1 MFHPVTVALHIA
13 VAGVLVF
20 VAAWVSYKAF
30 GNPRQFVIVGLNGLT
45 LAGLYF
51 VVASGFTL
59 IFGLM
64 RVVNMAHGSLYM
76 LAGFFALQLQK
87 RLSGDGG
94 SGFGSSSTVGD
105 WILPLV
111 LACLSVALIGLVMQQ
126 VFLRWNQG
134 QDLRQAL
141 ITIAISIIIADQALA
156 HFGGIAEEIAAP
168 DVFPDSVAL
177 RIYGLTYPFFRIF
190 VLLVA
195 IAVGLALWAM
205 IKRTRFGMIVRAG
218 VDDRQMVSALGINIQ
233 LVFAGAFFLGA
244 FLAGLG
250 GVLGGTM
257 ISVDK
262 GNDTTYLLFALI
274 VVIIGGMGRLAGAAI
289 GALALGLVDA
299 FGDVSLPAGYTNYS
313 VLLIFGAIV
322 LVLLFAPLLFTDFY
336 LSAVITKALWL
347 GIAAASL
354 IFLAGY
360 VGMISLGQVAL
371 YGVAGFTMA
380 NLVAADGGSPVT
392 WNPWLGA
399 LAGILVCTGVGLFF
413 GAIASR
419 SYGIYFLM
427 ITLAFAVLTF
437 LFFGQV
443 TQLSGFGGVNNVD
456 RPDVVSNPVTDP
468 ANLFY
473 IALGTAAAVYLLI
486 RYLGRTPFGLALQGI
501 RDDPSRMRA
510 LGYNVPLLR
519 MLAFGLG
526 ALIASLAG
534 ILSVW
539 WNTRI
544 SPGSID
550 LARTLD
556 VLIIAVIGGL
566 YRLEGAWVGA
576 IVFTV
581 LDNWTRGL
589 DVIGGRFN
597 TVIGVIFLVIVLLSP
612 GGLMGIW
619 QSITDFAGRRL
630 AGTASAAPRP
640 VGEKSHPS

>member
-1 MFHPVTVALHIA
+1 MNRSAF
-13 VAGVLVF
+13 F
-20 VAAWVSYKAF
+20 VE
-30 GNPRQFVIVGLNGLT
+30 R
-45 LAGLYF
+45 
-51 VVASGFTL
+51 
-59 IFGLM
+59 
-64 RVVNMAHGSLYM
+64 
-76 LAGFFALQLQK
+76 
-87 RLSGDGG
+87 
-94 SGFGSSSTVGD
+94 
-105 WILPLV
+105 
-111 LACLSVALIGLVMQQ
+111 
-126 VFLRWNQG
+126 
-134 QDLRQAL
+134 
-141 ITIAISIIIADQALA
+141 
-156 HFGGIAEEIAAP
+156 
-168 DVFPDSVAL
+168 
-177 RIYGLTYPFFRIF
+177 
-190 VLLVA
+190 
-195 IAVGLALWAM
+195 ALWW
-205 IKRTRFGMIVRAG
+205 GP
-218 VDDRQMVSALGINIQ
+218 
-233 LVFAGAFFLGA
+233 
-244 FLAGLG
+244 GL
-250 GVLGGTM
+250 
-257 ISVDK
+257 
-262 GNDTTYLLFALI
+262 
-274 VVIIGGMGRLAGAAI
+274 
-289 GALALGLVDA
+289 
-299 FGDVSLPAGYTNYS
+299 
-313 VLLIFGAIV
+313 AIV

-380 NLVAADGGSPVT
+380 NLVAADGGSPIA

-399 LAGILVCTGVGLFF
+399 LVGILGCTGVGLFF

-427 ITLAFAVLTF
+427 ITLAFAVIAS

-456 RPDVVSNPVTDP
+456 RPDIVSNPVTDP

-473 IALGTAAAVYLLI
+473 IALGAAAAVYLLI

-526 ALIASLAG
+526 ALIAALAG

-589 DVIGGRFN
+589 DVVGGRFN
-597 TVIGVIFLVIVLLSP
+597 TVIGVIFLAIVLLSP

-630 AGTASAAPRP
+630 AGTDSAAPRP
-640 VGEKSHPS
+640 VGEKAHPS

>member
-1 MFHPVTVALHIA
+1 MIRSGP
-13 VAGVLVF
+13 
-20 VAAWVSYKAF
+20 
-30 GNPRQFVIVGLNGLT
+30 IVE
-45 LAGLYF
+45 
-51 VVASGFTL
+51 
-59 IFGLM
+59 
-64 RVVNMAHGSLYM
+64 R
-76 LAGFFALQLQK
+76 
-87 RLSGDGG
+87 
-94 SGFGSSSTVGD
+94 
-105 WILPLV
+105 
-111 LACLSVALIGLVMQQ
+111 
-126 VFLRWNQG
+126 
-134 QDLRQAL
+134 
-141 ITIAISIIIADQALA
+141 
-156 HFGGIAEEIAAP
+156 
-168 DVFPDSVAL
+168 
-177 RIYGLTYPFFRIF
+177 
-190 VLLVA
+190 
-195 IAVGLALWAM
+195 ALWW
-205 IKRTRFGMIVRAG
+205 GP
-218 VDDRQMVSALGINIQ
+218 
-233 LVFAGAFFLGA
+233 
-244 FLAGLG
+244 GL
-250 GVLGGTM
+250 
-257 ISVDK
+257 
-262 GNDTTYLLFALI
+262 
-274 VVIIGGMGRLAGAAI
+274 
-289 GALALGLVDA
+289 
-299 FGDVSLPAGYTNYS
+299 
-313 VLLIFGAIV
+313 AIV
-322 LVLLFAPLLFTDFY
+322 LILLFAPLLFTDFY

-473 IALGTAAAVYLLI
+473 IALGTAGAVYLLI

-550 LARTLD
+550 LARTID
-556 VLIIAVIGGL
+556 VLVIAVIGGL

-576 IVFTV
+576 LAFAV
-581 LDNWTRGL
+581 LDNWTRGI
-589 DVIGGRFN
+589 DVVGGRFN
-597 TVIGVIFLVIVLLSP
+597 TVIGVIFLAIVLLSP

-619 QSITDFAGRRL
+619 QAITGFAARSFSRRP
-630 AGTASAAPRP
+630 AARQPTDTP
-640 VGEKSHPS
+640 QTQ

>member
-1 MFHPVTVALHIA
+1 
-13 VAGVLVF
+13 
-20 VAAWVSYKAF
+20 
-30 GNPRQFVIVGLNGLT
+30 VIR
-45 LAGLYF
+45 
-51 VVASGFTL
+51 S
-59 IFGLM
+59 
-64 RVVNMAHGSLYM
+64 
-76 LAGFFALQLQK
+76 
-87 RLSGDGG
+87 
-94 SGFGSSSTVGD
+94 
-105 WILPLV
+105 
-111 LACLSVALIGLVMQQ
+111 
-126 VFLRWNQG
+126 
-134 QDLRQAL
+134 
-141 ITIAISIIIADQALA
+141 
-156 HFGGIAEEIAAP
+156 AP
-168 DVFPDSVAL
+168 IVE
-177 RIYGLTYPFFRIF
+177 R
-190 VLLVA
+190 
-195 IAVGLALWAM
+195 ALWW
-205 IKRTRFGMIVRAG
+205 GP
-218 VDDRQMVSALGINIQ
+218 
-233 LVFAGAFFLGA
+233 
-244 FLAGLG
+244 GL
-250 GVLGGTM
+250 
-257 ISVDK
+257 
-262 GNDTTYLLFALI
+262 
-274 VVIIGGMGRLAGAAI
+274 
-289 GALALGLVDA
+289 
-299 FGDVSLPAGYTNYS
+299 
-313 VLLIFGAIV
+313 AIV
-322 LVLLFAPLLFTDFY
+322 LALLFAPLLFTDFY
-336 LSAVITKALWL
+336 LSAVVTKALWL

-380 NLVAADGGSPVT
+380 NLVAADGGSPIA

-399 LAGILVCTGVGLFF
+399 LVGILGCTAVGLFF

-427 ITLAFAVLTF
+427 ITLAFAVIAS

-456 RPDVVSNPVTDP
+456 RPDIVSNPVTDP

-473 IALGTAAAVYLLI
+473 IALGAAAAVYLLI

-589 DVIGGRFN
+589 DIVGGRFN
-597 TVIGVIFLVIVLLSP
+597 TVIGVIFLAIVLLSP

-630 AGTASAAPRP
+630 AGAGSAQPGVPA
-640 VGEKSHPS
+640 EEA

>member
-1 MFHPVTVALHIA
+1 MIRSGP
-13 VAGVLVF
+13 
-20 VAAWVSYKAF
+20 
-30 GNPRQFVIVGLNGLT
+30 IVE
-45 LAGLYF
+45 
-51 VVASGFTL
+51 
-59 IFGLM
+59 
-64 RVVNMAHGSLYM
+64 R
-76 LAGFFALQLQK
+76 
-87 RLSGDGG
+87 
-94 SGFGSSSTVGD
+94 
-105 WILPLV
+105 
-111 LACLSVALIGLVMQQ
+111 
-126 VFLRWNQG
+126 
-134 QDLRQAL
+134 
-141 ITIAISIIIADQALA
+141 
-156 HFGGIAEEIAAP
+156 
-168 DVFPDSVAL
+168 
-177 RIYGLTYPFFRIF
+177 
-190 VLLVA
+190 
-195 IAVGLALWAM
+195 ALWW
-205 IKRTRFGMIVRAG
+205 GP
-218 VDDRQMVSALGINIQ
+218 
-233 LVFAGAFFLGA
+233 
-244 FLAGLG
+244 GL
-250 GVLGGTM
+250 
-257 ISVDK
+257 
-262 GNDTTYLLFALI
+262 
-274 VVIIGGMGRLAGAAI
+274 
-289 GALALGLVDA
+289 
-299 FGDVSLPAGYTNYS
+299 
-313 VLLIFGAIV
+313 AIV
-322 LVLLFAPLLFTDFY
+322 LVLLLAPLLFTDFY

-380 NLVAADGGSPVT
+380 NLVAADGGSPIA

-399 LAGILVCTGVGLFF
+399 LVGILGCTGVGLFF

-427 ITLAFAVLTF
+427 ITLAFAVIAS

-456 RPDVVSNPVTDP
+456 RPDIVSNPVTDP

-526 ALIASLAG
+526 ALIAALAG

-589 DVIGGRFN
+589 EIVGGRFN
-597 TVIGVIFLVIVLLSP
+597 TVIGVIFLAIVLLSP

-619 QSITDFAGRRL
+619 QSVTDFAGRRL
-630 AGTASAAPRP
+630 AGSGSAQPP
-640 VGEKSHPS
+640 VPAEEA